1 MQESGLR
8 GLWRRR
14 CSIPKGRREEWA
26 IRGAPADQGAV
37 GETHRS
43 FAGNRPDVRGQPDSN
58 PEDKGK
64 TKAGSLH
71 KVENMSLERKTR
83 SCCGTPFFLT
93 TGSKS

>member
-1 MQESGLR
+1 M
-8 GLWRRR
+8 
-14 CSIPKGRREEWA
+14 
-26 IRGAPADQGAV
+26 DQGAI

-71 KVENMSLERKTR
+71 KVQNMSLERKTQ
-83 SCCGTPFFLT
+83 SCCGTPFFFDNWIKIVKNQYE
-93 TGSKS
+93 SPF